1 MRPFSAW
8 HLLRQP
14 QDSPLGPNAS
24 NHGASRFFPP
34 SRIRSL
40 GLSTGLA
47 GWLFLM
53 TPRLVRA
60 DNSLSYKYED
70 YSEAGGRIAVRTQ
83 GALLEQDLRPDLRV
97 KVEGVIDAIAG
108 ATPNGQPAPAGS
120 DQVVL
125 SQMHDRRTAWSA
137 DFSGQLPR
145 TNVDLGIARSHE
157 SDYTSTGW
165 SLNTLTDF
173 NQKNTTLLAGAAGT
187 DDAVKVFYQAP
198 WVKKRTNDLIVG
210 VTQLLNPRTSVS
222 ANLSWGRA
230 SGYLSDPYKLVQKI
244 VELAPGVFLPFTY
257 GENRPD
263 SRDKWTVR
271 LSLNQTFPDLHG
283 ALEASYRRYHDTFG
297 TNADTIELTW
307 LQRLGDHFLL
317 QPELRLYDQS
327 AADFYFYRLDPTS
340 IVPNGGP
347 PVSQG
352 PFYSSDYRLSA
363 LRSSTYGLKAI
374 WKVTARLQLD
384 LALAEYAMRG
394 KDGLTPQS
402 AYPRASIVTAGVKF
416 SW

>member
-1 MRPFSAW
+1 M
-8 HLLRQP
+8 
-14 QDSPLGPNAS
+14 
-24 NHGASRFFPP
+24 
-34 SRIRSL
+34 
-40 GLSTGLA
+40 GLA
-47 GWLFLM
+47 GWLVLM
-53 TPRLVRA
+53 TPRLLPA
-60 DNSLSYKYED
+60 DNSISYKYED
-70 YSEAGGRIAVRTQ
+70 YSEAGGRIAVKTQ

-137 DFSGQLPR
+137 DFSRQLPR
-145 TNVDLGIARSHE
+145 INLGLGFAHSHE

-165 SLNTLTDF
+165 SINTLTDF
-173 NQKNTTLLAGAAGT
+173 NQKNTTLLAGVAGT
-187 DDAVKVFYQAP
+187 DDDVKVFYQVP

-210 VTQLLNPRTSVS
+210 VTQLLSPRATVA
-222 ANLSWGRA
+222 ANFSWGHA
-230 SGYLSDPYKLVQKI
+230 SGYLGDPYKLVQKD
-244 VELAPGVFLPFTY
+244 VEVAPGIFLPFTY

-271 LSLNQTFPDLHG
+271 ASLNYAFPDLHG

-307 LQRLGDHFLL
+307 VQRLGDSFIL
-317 QPELRLYDQS
+317 QPELRLYDQN
-327 AADFYFYRLDPTS
+327 AADFYHYRLDLTS
-340 IVPNGGP
+340 IVPTAGP
-347 PVSQG
+347 PLPQG
-352 PFYSSDYRLSA
+352 PFFSSDYRLTA
-363 LRSSTYGLKAI
+363 LRSSTYGLKAV

-384 LALAEYAMRG
+384 LTLAQYAMHG
-394 KDGLTPQS
+394 TDGITPQS
-402 AYPRASIVTAGVKF
+402 AFPRASIVTAGVKL

>member
-1 MRPFSAW
+1 MAFAKGNPR
-8 HLLRQP
+8 LL
-14 QDSPLGPNAS
+14 SLS
-24 NHGASRFFPP
+24 H
-34 SRIRSL
+34 IRTL

-53 TPRLVRA
+53 APRLVRA

-83 GALLEQDLRPDLRV
+83 GVLLEQDLRPDLRV

-125 SQMHDRRTAWSA
+125 SEMHDRRTAWSA

-145 TNVDLGIARSHE
+145 INLDLGIARSHE

-165 SLNTLTDF
+165 SINTVSDF

-187 DDAVKVFYQAP
+187 DDDVKVFYQVP

-210 VTQLLNPRTSVS
+210 LTQLLNPRTLVS
-222 ANLSWGRA
+222 ANLSWGHE
-230 SGYLSDPYKLVQKI
+230 SGYLSDPYKLVQKN
-244 VELAPGVFLPFTY
+244 VEVAPGVFLPNTY

-271 LSLNQTFPDLHG
+271 VSLNQAFPDLHG

-307 LQRLGDHFLL
+307 LQRLGDHLLL
-317 QPELRLYDQS
+317 QPELRFYDQG
-327 AADFYFYRLDPTS
+327 AANFYYYRFDLAS
-340 IVPNGGP
+340 IVPIGGP
-347 PVSQG
+347 PVPQG
-352 PFYSSDYRLSA
+352 PFYSSDYRLST
-363 LRSSTYGLKAI
+363 LRSYTYGLKAV
-374 WKVTARLQLD
+374 WKVTARLQFD
-384 LALAEYAMRG
+384 LTLAEYAMRG
-394 KDGLTPQS
+394 TDGLTPHS
-402 AYPRASIVTAGVKF
+402 AYPRASIVTAGVKL